1 MSAPGRAV
9 HGEGRCGLA
18 HCPARVCVCV
28 IRAQDGMT
36 DEGGAPEFVSC
47 PALFAFCEIE
57 RGIAGTGLFDDGLKG
72 KGRAGRGGSWRGRCG
87 LAHCPARVFLGMM
100 GRRACGRFAGWG
112 LKRDVRGECLPY
124 WLRRGGARMGDFLDG
139 EWRGSFAMRAGRGGG
154 SWRERCELAPCSAF
168 FFSCGA
174 GRRRADADCAKSGV
188 WRCARRFKALCADL
202 RVRWPVGCVCRKIA
216 PRSC

>member
-28 IRAQDGMT
+28 IRAPDGMT

-87 LAHCPARVFLGMM
+87 LAHCPALFV
-100 GRRACGRFAGWG
+100 CTQ
-112 LKRDVRGECLPY
+112 
-124 WLRRGGARMGDFLDG
+124 
-139 EWRGSFAMRAGRGGG
+139 AGRER
-154 SWRERCELAPCSAF
+154 WR
-168 FFSCGA
+168 
-174 GRRRADADCAKSGV
+174 DADFAESGV
-188 WRCARRFKALCADL
+188 WRCVRILYAAPCGFARLTAGCGRRFSLRGQDAKIDKAKRCHA
-202 RVRWPVGCVCRKIA
+202 CKKIILITLNLMKCNA
-216 PRSC
+216 VYCYRSQSMTGGDGR